1 MVHHLD
7 ILDNYYIDIQRGL
20 KTFEIRRTNRNY
32 KIGDTLI
39 LKNKTTQKTIKKTIN
54 YINDLSIYN
63 IKHIIIL
70 GLI

>member
-39 LKNKTTQKTIKKTIN
+39 LKNKTTQKTIKKTIS

-63 IKHIIIL
+63 IKHIVIL

>member
-39 LKNKTTQKTIKKTIN
+39 LKNKTTQKTISKTIN

-63 IKHIIIL
+63 INNIVIL

>member
-63 IKHIIIL
+63 INNILIL

>member
-1 MVHHLD
+1 MIHNLD
-7 ILDNYYIDIQRGL
+7 IQDKYYNDVKNGL

-39 LKNKTTQKTIKKTIN
+39 LKNETTKKTIKKTIC

-63 IKHIIIL
+63 IYDILIL

>member
-1 MVHHLD
+1 MIHHLD

-39 LKNKTTQKTIKKTIN
+39 LKNKTTQKTISKTIN

>member
-7 ILDNYYIDIQRGL
+7 IKNNYYEDIQSGL

-32 KIGDTLI
+32 QIGDTLI
-39 LKNKTTQKTIKKTIN
+39 LKNEKTQKTIKKTIN

-63 IKHIIIL
+63 IKHIVIL

>member
-1 MVHHLD
+1 MIHHLD